1 MAGGGARVG
10 AGRPR
15 KGQLPAPKPER
26 EAAVGAKKLGMTP
39 LEYMLSVMNDPDG
52 DDGRRDRMAVAAA
65 PYVHGRAADVAGGK
79 KEQRQKAAEDVAA
92 KGSKFAPPAP
102 PRVVVNNG

>member
-1 MAGGGARVG
+1 M
-10 AGRPR
+10 P
-15 KGQLPAPKPER
+15 PEA
-26 EAAVGAKKLGMTP
+26 EAAEMAASEGLSP
-39 LEYMLSVMNDPDG
+39 LDYMLKVMNDPAA

-65 PYVHGRAADVAGGK
+65 PYVHGKMADAAGGK

-92 KGSKFAPPAP
+92 HGSKFAPPAP